1 MLERRKAASM
11 RSAMTMED
19 FDDATIA
26 TIAMRGAVV
35 AFAFVF

>member
-11 RSAMTMED
+11 RSAMTMEDD

-35 AFAFVF
+35 AFVF